1 MTLLFRAIIILVLVL
16 GAILLVQE
24 STEEPGQV
32 MLQWYGYEVATSA
45 TILVAAVNIVII
57 LAFFVGWFF
66 SWVAS
71 LPSRLHQAFHRR
83 QDKHALALIAQG
95 IEALEAGDIKQQEKL
110 ANQISKALP
119 DPNLASTLSAHLCPT
134 QERLHGLLARKE
146 TSFAGHSGLMQEAV
160 SRQDWSAVKFHAA
173 AALKRRPS
181 SPTAQKAYFDA
192 LLHTGDFAAALD
204 QLPKLKRAGV
214 LEREAPLVEAAVR
227 LHAAMDEPP
236 DNAAAAL
243 RQAQYAQ
250 KACLMFTPAALFR
263 ASTQLGLGKPG
274 PAERTLSEFW
284 HTCPRFD
291 VFQKWFDA
299 LVEAAPNLEE
309 DKLLKRVEELVKPKL
324 RQPDEAGMACLCLGA
339 AALRLGKTEEAR
351 KHLTKAFQKSASR
364 TVLKQLADLE
374 KREGDEAA
382 AHDWLAQAVDAKE
395 LAQPGDDVLLA
406 YQNFRRTYGLDT
418 AKSGGAQ
425 ATFSAAV
432 RPIPDATALLTAG
445 S

>member
-1 MTLLFRAIIILVLVL
+1 MTLLFRAIIILVLVT

-24 STEEPGQV
+24 STEEPGSV
-32 MLQWYGYEVATSA
+32 ILHWYGYEIATSA
-45 TILVAAVNIVII
+45 TILVAAANIVII
-57 LAFFVGWFF
+57 LAFFGGWFF
-66 SWVAS
+66 SWLAG
-71 LPSRLHQAFHRR
+71 LPGRLNQALHRR

-95 IEALEAGDIKQQEKL
+95 IEALEAGDKKQQEKL
-110 ANQISKALP
+110 ASQIAKALP

-134 QERLHGLLARKE
+134 QERLHGLLARPE
-146 TSFAGHSGLMQEAV
+146 TSFAGHSGLMQEAM
-160 SRQDWSAVKFHAA
+160 SRQDWGAVKFHAA
-173 AALKRRPS
+173 AALKKRPS
-181 SPTAQKAYFDA
+181 SPAAQKAHFDA
-192 LLHTGDFAAALD
+192 LLHTGDFAAALEL
-204 QLPKLKRAGV
+204 LPKLKRNGV
-214 LEREAPLVEAAVR
+214 LGKEAPLVEAAVR
-227 LHAAMDEPP
+227 LHAAMNEPS

-263 ASTQLGLGKPG
+263 ASTQLGLGKSG

-299 LVEAAPNLEE
+299 LIEAAPNLEE

-324 RQPDEAGMACLCLGA
+324 RQPDEAPMACLSLGT
-339 AALRLGKTEEAR
+339 AALRLGQTEIAR

-364 TVLKQLADLE
+364 TVLKQLAELE
-374 KREGDEAA
+374 KRVGDEAA

-406 YQNFRRTYGLDT
+406 YQNFRRTYGLDG
-418 AKSGGAQ
+418 AKTSGGSNALP
-425 ATFSAAV
+425 AAV
-432 RPIPDATALLTAG
+432 RPVPDATVLLTAG
-445 S
+445 G